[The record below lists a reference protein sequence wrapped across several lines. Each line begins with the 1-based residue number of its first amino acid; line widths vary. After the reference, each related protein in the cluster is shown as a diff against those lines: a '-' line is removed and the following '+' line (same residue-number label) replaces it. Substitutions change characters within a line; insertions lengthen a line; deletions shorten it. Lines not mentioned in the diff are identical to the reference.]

1 MNKINKLRIKRS
13 ISSILAAAM
22 SFSLFTTVPV
32 SAEIGKTTY
41 NYDGYSVEYNVT
53 NEWEGNQTVEVTVS
67 NTGDESI
74 LNWALKYDAEGEISN
89 LWNAGVYEQSTDEY
103 VIKNAGW
110 NYEIAPN
117 QSVVY
122 GYTLNGS
129 TTLPEKFEIYSKR
142 VDVTEGYDVQCNY
155 IQTWDTGVQ
164 GELVISNTSTA
175 PIEAWSL
182 SFDSNF
188 TINNLWNGRVLDSNN
203 TSYTIASEMW
213 TNPIQPNSS
222 TTIGFVGTKVADIE
236 ALLNNFKLTAVVIG
250 EGTPVVP
257 VDPPEEKIEITANA
271 VYNDESGNVTI
282 SWITKKQEGSFD
294 VLMSADGENFTSVG
308 TVENTAKFV
317 YTPDEFETLYF
328 KVKHTVGEQTAESNI
343 VPVVKSVKDIAI
355 SAEAAYDEEN
365 GNIIVKWT
373 TTIPNGT
380 FDILMSADGEDFIS
394 VGTVENAVEFVYIP
408 HEFETLYFKVIQ
420 TTDMKN
426 AESNT
431 VTVVYPID
439 WEDITDT
446 DNDGLTDVYEKHY
459 FETDPE
465 NADTDGDGL
474 PDGYEVYY
482 LGTDPKK
489 ADSDDNGISDADED
503 FDIDSLNNLK
513 EYDLGT
519 DPNNADSDADG
530 LSDSNEV
537 NTYNTDPMKYDTDDD
552 GISDGDEIT
561 LGLDPNS
568 MSTDGISDSER
579 TFVQHVGDDS
589 ENFAAINTDENP
601 FKVSIDITAAGVAA
615 NNLYADESGY
625 SAFVSNNAILGITP
639 EFFYNDGLKVEN
651 FTINFYIDEKYVS
664 NTNGKYMDV
673 SEEFVGIKRLNVF
686 KYFEDINML
695 LPIETFHDVENNKV
709 YADADEMGTYCLV
722 DMEIWFENIGIVPQI
737 PQIQAMSLS
746 LDGATEIKASHGDNL
761 DVIFVVYTNS
771 TFSSYIK
778 SELITAAE
786 EIFSEA
792 AKQNISARIHYVAW
806 TGNIYINPNTGTY
819 YAENIDDAT
828 RMINNTTVI
837 NTTTLEPTVYML
849 TKAIT
854 GIRGD
859 LQNDLQEN
867 SKQYCFIIDGGC
879 NPACNTTHGGIE
891 ALKEAGMDFSFV
903 YAPGNHNITNYSAL
917 SSNNST
923 HQMVAGNGRLA
934 FWEFVFDHVMD
945 SIDEEHIIIK
955 SNDFEK
961 LPDDF
966 GEISMASTQDYDGD
980 GLADVDEIDFERMNI
995 FSASTYSMRSSS
1007 FVLPKLSSLMAIFS
1021 TDLIFVGVDRYLESV
1036 DDIDK
1041 VVVVINESD
1050 CTDVDTDKDGF
1061 DDNYENAHKRDLK
1074 LKVNKHDDTVVNDS
1088 AIDDSHIFDG
1098 KLFSSETG
1106 YPNLSTVSIKTTKE
1120 VDGNTINSSKNILQ
1134 YNRQYATT
1142 ASYILKPNENSDYI
1156 IKFTA
1161 PEQSGAMLSIEKR
1174 KWERYTNTDKKENIL
1189 NKVYTENNVRYSETT
1204 AILEGGCTYRIKVT
1218 GLDNTIT
1225 GEYTLTFEQNNWV
1238 YAPNGGTAKARDG
1251 SSKGAIVNDVYIPYT
1266 TLIKT
1271 ITGVNNISDEDL
1283 KNLCHENYEKIVGYG
1298 EGLDVKYFENI
1309 IKALNSGKSVTDKE
1323 MSSYVYFCNNASV
1336 DYLKYVF
1343 EYSDESSEQILS
1355 NIGNGLSI
1363 IGFGLVF
1370 IYHPGFI
1377 DVALSIW
1384 GGANAFSSIVYANK
1398 DIDAEIASALIQGDF
1413 NICLS
1418 KRVPMQSHA
1427 NGENG
1432 FIPWSNCHYINKYY
1446 HCVYVPRLDG
1456 VIPATRSYNNYI
1468 RCEVETFEPMD
1479 EKDIKFDG
1487 VTWVV
1492 CDHT

>member
-89 LWNAGVYEQSTDEY
+89 LWNAGVYEQSNDEY

-142 VDVTEGYDVQCNY
+142 VDVTAGYDVQCNY

-188 TINNLWNGRVLDSNN
+188 TISNLWNGRVLDSNN

-250 EGTPVVP
+250 EGAPVVP

-271 VYNDESGNVTI
+271 VYNDECGNVTI
-282 SWITKKQEGSFD
+282 SWITNKQEGCFD

-308 TVENTAKFV
+308 TVESTAKFV

-328 KVKHTVGEQTAESNI
+328 KVIQTA
-343 VPVVKSVKDIAI
+343 
-355 SAEAAYDEEN
+355 
-365 GNIIVKWT
+365 
-373 TTIPNGT
+373 
-380 FDILMSADGEDFIS
+380 
-394 VGTVENAVEFVYIP
+394 
-408 HEFETLYFKVIQ
+408 
-420 TTDMKN
+420 DMKN

-439 WEDITDT
+439 WEDTTDT
-446 DNDGLTDVYEKHY
+446 DNDELTDVYEKHY

-474 PDGYEVYY
+474 PDGYEVYH
-482 LGTDPKK
+482 LGTDPQN

-503 FDIDSLNNLK
+503 FDKDGLSNLR
-513 EYDLGT
+513 EYELGT
-519 DPNNADSDADG
+519 DSNNADTDFDG
-530 LSDSNEV
+530 LTDNDEISK
-537 NTYNTDPMKYDTDDD
+537 YGTDPLKYDTDKD
-552 GISDGDEIT
+552 GISDGDEVA
-561 LGLDPNS
+561 LGLDPTS
-568 MSTDGISDSER
+568 ASTDGTLDSER
-579 TFVQHVGDDS
+579 TFMQHIGADS
-589 ENFAAINTDENP
+589 ENLSAVNTNENP
-601 FKVSIDITAAGVAA
+601 FKVSIDIKAAGVAA

-849 TKAIT
+849 TKAIN

-879 NPACNTTHGGIE
+879 NPACTTTHGGIE

-923 HQMVAGNGRLA
+923 NQMVAGNGRLA
-934 FWEFVFDHVMD
+934 FWEFVFEHVMD
-945 SIDEEHIIIK
+945 SIDEEQIIIK
-955 SNDFEK
+955 SNDFER

-966 GEISMASTQDYDGD
+966 GEISMTSTQDYDGD
-980 GLADVDEIDFERMNI
+980 GLADVDEIDWENI
-995 FSASTYSMRSSS
+995 NKYNQTTYSSRKST
-1007 FVLPKLSSLMAIFS
+1007 VALPKLKTLMNNVS
-1021 TDLIFVGVDRYLESV
+1021 TAAIFVGIDRYTIQSLE
-1036 DDIDK
+1036 DIDK
-1041 VVVVINESD
+1041 ITIAMVSSDPTKNDSDFDLINDNADFELQNNTLTGELITHPVKGRKYQ
-1050 CTDVDTDKDGF
+1050 CDVNLNVDYRQFWEDNTIYNQKLSILGSMMATLAYEEETAKISFDHPEYGEGNIKKLYDLWGF
-1061 DDNYENAHKRDLK
+1061 KYENIK
-1074 LKVNKHDDTVVNDS
+1074 LCEDSKYHDDDISEMTIGHKKVEYNGEEKELIFIAIRGTDSTIEEWSSNFDVGADTEDYWNRGNPDWLDKNDHKGFNVTANRIIYKICEYIERNAMDTNVEKVFFITGHSRGAAIANIIGAEFNVPKDNEEIIRIFNSNPNYRTFTYTFATPNTTTNLNYNDNCYNAIFNIVND
-1088 AIDDSHIFDG
+1088 DDLVPMLPIEEPWGFHKYGNTYHVSVKNSYERIGLTDANGTWEQFFKGLAD
-1098 KLFSSETG
+1098 
-1106 YPNLSTVSIKTTKE
+1106 YNYNNNLA
-1120 VDGNTINSSKNILQ
+1120 NTINEFKKVAN
-1134 YNRQYATT
+1134 NRFDLY
-1142 ASYILKPNENSDYI
+1142 SYTYEEDTLYRYYGVSDYDDALKGKELIENRYGDRLKRHCEVKIKENKIEYEHFTDTTYTIEVYQTPAFLTMNLTDI
-1156 IKFTA
+1156 IATKCHTKDEDGKKEYFINPTKYDSLGNEDPFLIPVIKKGFYVA
-1161 PEQSGAMLSIEKR
+1161 PKYKKAKDAFCLSGADSLGPA
-1174 KWERYTNTDKKENIL
+1174 NF
-1189 NKVYTENNVRYSETT
+1189 VRM
-1204 AILEGGCTYRIKVT
+1204 GGM
-1218 GLDNTIT
+1218 
-1225 GEYTLTFEQNNWV
+1225 
-1238 YAPNGGTAKARDG
+1238 
-1251 SSKGAIVNDVYIPYT
+1251 VNA
-1266 TLIKT
+1266 
-1271 ITGVNNISDEDL
+1271 
-1283 KNLCHENYEKIVGYG
+1283 H
-1298 EGLDVKYFENI
+1298 
-1309 IKALNSGKSVTDKE
+1309 
-1323 MSSYVYFCNNASV
+1323 M
-1336 DYLKYVF
+1336 
-1343 EYSDESSEQILS
+1343 
-1355 NIGNGLSI
+1355 
-1363 IGFGLVF
+1363 
-1370 IYHPGFI
+1370 
-1377 DVALSIW
+1377 
-1384 GGANAFSSIVYANK
+1384 
-1398 DIDAEIASALIQGDF
+1398 
-1413 NICLS
+1413 
-1418 KRVPMQSHA
+1418 
-1427 NGENG
+1427 
-1432 FIPWSNCHYINKYY
+1432 
-1446 HCVYVPRLDG
+1446 
-1456 VIPATRSYNNYI
+1456 PATYYFIAIDHRGKL
-1468 RCEVETFEPMD
+1468 TL
-1479 EKDIKFDG
+1479 EK
-1487 VTWVV
+1487 
-1492 CDHT
+1492 

>member
-164 GELVISNTSTA
+164 GELVISNTSTD

-282 SWITKKQEGSFD
+282 SWISNKQEGSFD

-308 TVENTAKFV
+308 KVENIAKFV

-355 SAEAAYDEEN
+355 SAEAAYDEKN

-380 FDILMSADGEDFIS
+380 FDILMSADGEDFTS
-394 VGTVENAVEFVYIP
+394 VGTVENAVEFVYTP

-420 TTDMKN
+420 TANMKN

-439 WEDITDT
+439 WENTTDT
-446 DNDGLTDVYEKHY
+446 DNDELTDVYEKHY

-537 NTYNTDPMKYDTDDD
+537 NTYNTDPLKYDTDDD

-568 MSTDGISDSER
+568 MSTDGIPDSER

-589 ENFAAINTDENP
+589 ENFAAINTDESP

-849 TKAIT
+849 TKAIN

-879 NPACNTTHGGIE
+879 NPACTTTHGGIE

-934 FWEFVFDHVMD
+934 FWEFVFEHVMD
-945 SIDEEHIIIK
+945 SIDEEQIIIK
-955 SNDFEK
+955 SNDFER

-966 GEISMASTQDYDGD
+966 GEISEASEQNYDGD
-980 GLADVDEIDFERMNI
+980 GLADVDEIDFELTYQYAEMANSTFSIKSRRYAFPSLFDIISNKTNYDIESQILDFNLDVDENNI
-995 FSASTYSMRSSS
+995 F
-1007 FVLPKLSSLMAIFS
+1007 VIF
-1021 TDLIFVGVDRYLESV
+1021 
-1036 DDIDK
+1036 
-1041 VVVVINESD
+1041 INSD
-1050 CTDVDTDKDGF
+1050 PTKTDTDRDGF
-1061 DDNYENAHKRDLK
+1061 DDRYEYINGGNCGLQVRCWNETEVIANTLDDSLAFEVNGKMPSDIVKYIDCDGIK
-1074 LKVNKHDDTVVNDS
+1074 LKKAFIKDGEETQDQD
-1088 AIDDSHIFDG
+1088 FD
-1098 KLFSSETG
+1098 
-1106 YPNLSTVSIKTTKE
+1106 Y
-1120 VDGNTINSSKNILQ
+1120 SKNVLVYTRNNYSQ
-1134 YNRQYATT
+1134 AE
-1142 ASYILKPNENSDYI
+1142 YILKPNNYSDYT
-1156 IKFTA
+1156 IKLTVPNYSNA
-1161 PEQSGAMLSIEKR
+1161 SISIEK
-1174 KWERYTNTDKKENIL
+1174 KANALFSSCVPMDAELAYNTEGNFKYI
-1189 NKVYTENNVRYSETT
+1189 ETT
-1204 AILEGGCTYRIKVT
+1204 VPFEKGFTYHIKVT
-1218 GLDNTIT
+1218 GLDESRINDTYALSI
-1225 GEYTLTFEQNNWV
+1225 EQNNWV
-1238 YAPNGGTAKARDG
+1238 FAPNGGIFYNPKFTYKPWWDSCG
-1251 SSKGAIVNDVYIPYT
+1251 SDYIDYTKMYLTDDTLASLIEPWTSDDILSQRHTDSNCKENYQMALHDHIPKLFYT
-1266 TLIKT
+1266 TDEILGINSLSDADKANIIAT
-1271 ITGVNNISDEDL
+1271 AATYTGVVL
-1283 KNLCHENYEKIVGYG
+1283 LVFPKLAVTAGIVTLVGAG
-1298 EGLDVKYFENI
+1298 STTFAIMFENMDDYNEFVSSLD
-1309 IKALNSGKSVTDKE
+1309 KATFSEKFDYNLLFNSYQVKNHINNGFVNYNFNFNKWSTLN
-1323 MSSYVYFCNNASV
+1323 
-1336 DYLKYVF
+1336 
-1343 EYSDESSEQILS
+1343 EYS
-1355 NIGNGLSI
+1355 N
-1363 IGFGLVF
+1363 
-1370 IYHPGFI
+1370 
-1377 DVALSIW
+1377 
-1384 GGANAFSSIVYANK
+1384 
-1398 DIDAEIASALIQGDF
+1398 
-1413 NICLS
+1413 
-1418 KRVPMQSHA
+1418 
-1427 NGENG
+1427 
-1432 FIPWSNCHYINKYY
+1432 YINKY
-1446 HCVYVPRLDG
+1446 DED
-1456 VIPATRSYNNYI
+1456 IPGLRGYIKTFNEKESICINKSY
-1468 RCEVETFEPMD
+1468 TL
-1479 EKDIKFDG
+1479 
-1487 VTWVV
+1487 T
-1492 CDHT
+1492 